1 VRRIFGRLVLLGA
14 AAGAFYAL
22 LNYLRDS
29 EGGAKKG
36 DVQMVLD
43 TGATVEPDPAEAQE
57 FADIA
62 RKVLEIGGENR

>member
-1 VRRIFGRLVLLGA
+1 MRRIFGRLVLLGA
-14 AAGAFYAL
+14 AAGAAYAL

-29 EGGAKKG
+29 EGAKKG

-62 RKVLEIGGENR
+62 RKVLEIGGQTR

>member
-1 VRRIFGRLVLLGA
+1 MRRIFGRLVLLGA

-29 EGGAKKG
+29 EGAKKG

-43 TGATVEPDPAEAQE
+43 TGVTVESDPAEAQE
-57 FADIA
+57 FDDIA

>member
-29 EGGAKKG
+29 EGAKKG

-43 TGATVEPDPAEAQE
+43 TGTTVEPDSAEAQE

-62 RKVLEIGGENR
+62 RKVLEIDGENR

>member
-14 AAGAFYAL
+14 GVGAFYAL

-29 EGGAKKG
+29 EGAKKG

-43 TGATVEPDPAEAQE
+43 TGATVELDPAEAQE

>member
-14 AAGAFYAL
+14 GVGAFYAL

-29 EGGAKKG
+29 EGAKKG

>member
-1 VRRIFGRLVLLGA
+1 MGRLILLGVTV
-14 AAGAFYAL
+14 GAVYAL
-22 LNYLRDS
+22 RNYLRDS
-29 EGGAKKG
+29 TGARQG

-43 TGATVEPDPAEAQE
+43 TGSTVEPDPAEAQE

>member
-14 AAGAFYAL
+14 AAGAAYAL

-29 EGGAKKG
+29 EGAKKG

-57 FADIA
+57 FTDIA
-62 RKVLEIGGENR
+62 RKVLEIGGQTR

>member
-1 VRRIFGRLVLLGA
+1 MRRTFGRVVLLGA
-14 AAGAFYAL
+14 AAGAAYAL

-29 EGGAKKG
+29 EGARKG
-36 DVQMVLD
+36 EVQIVLD

-62 RKVLEIGGENR
+62 RKVLEIGGQTR

>member
-1 VRRIFGRLVLLGA
+1 MRRIFGRLVVLGA

-22 LNYLRDS
+22 LTYLRDS
-29 EGGAKKG
+29 EGAKKG

-62 RKVLEIGGENR
+62 RKVLEVGGENR

>member
-1 VRRIFGRLVLLGA
+1 VRRILGRLVLLGA

-29 EGGAKKG
+29 EGAKKG

-43 TGATVEPDPAEAQE
+43 TGTTVEPDPAEAQE

>member
-1 VRRIFGRLVLLGA
+1 MRRIFGRLVLLGA
-14 AAGAFYAL
+14 TAGAFYAL

-29 EGGAKKG
+29 EGAKKG

-43 TGATVEPDPAEAQE
+43 TGTTVEPDPTEAQE

-62 RKVLEIGGENR
+62 RKVLEIGGESR

>member
-1 VRRIFGRLVLLGA
+1 
-14 AAGAFYAL
+14 
-22 LNYLRDS
+22 LRDS
-29 EGGAKKG
+29 EGAKKG

-43 TGATVEPDPAEAQE
+43 TGVTVEPDPAEAQE

>member
-14 AAGAFYAL
+14 TAGAFYAL

-29 EGGAKKG
+29 EGAKKG

-43 TGATVEPDPAEAQE
+43 TGTTVEPDPVEAQE

>member
-22 LNYLRDS
+22 LYYVRES
-29 EGGAKKG
+29 EGANMA
-36 DVQMVLD
+36 DVPMDLD

-62 RKVLEIGGENR
+62 RKVLELGGENR

>member
-1 VRRIFGRLVLLGA
+1 VRRIFGRLVLLSA

-22 LNYLRDS
+22 LNYLRNS
-29 EGGAKKG
+29 EGAKKG

-62 RKVLEIGGENR
+62 RKVLEIDGENR

>member
-1 VRRIFGRLVLLGA
+1 MRRIFGRLVLLGA
-14 AAGAFYAL
+14 GVGAFYAL

-29 EGGAKKG
+29 EGAKKG

-43 TGATVEPDPAEAQE
+43 TGTTVEPDPAEAQE

>member
-1 VRRIFGRLVLLGA
+1 VRRILGRLVLLGA
-14 AAGAFYAL
+14 GVGAFYAL

-29 EGGAKKG
+29 EGAKKG

>member
-1 VRRIFGRLVLLGA
+1 MRRILGRLVLLGA
-14 AAGAFYAL
+14 GVGAFYAL

-29 EGGAKKG
+29 EGAKKG

>member
-14 AAGAFYAL
+14 AAGVAYAL

-29 EGGAKKG
+29 EGAKKG

-62 RKVLEIGGENR
+62 RTVLEIGGENS